1 MLKIGVFLD
10 RDDTVIKDKVY
21 LKNPDGIEILP
32 GVPEAI
38 KQLNDKGIPVIII
51 SNQSGIARGY
61 FDEARLAQI
70 HTRLLSMLA
79 SYGATIDRI
88 YYCPHHPEGKVK
100 AYRRE
105 CDCRKPAP
113 GMLYKAAGDF
123 EIDLS
128 KCYMVGDSL
137 IDVETIHRVGGK
149 GIVIERGGDHL
160 GKNIAEYIAKDLMD
174 AVQWILNDVDPSD
187 AD

>member
-21 LKNPDGIEILP
+21 LKNPDEIEILP

-51 SNQSGIARGY
+51 SNQSGIARGH
-61 FDEARLAQI
+61 FDEARLAEI
-70 HTRLLSMLA
+70 HGRLLSMLA
-79 SYGATIDRI
+79 GHGATIDGI
-88 YYCPHHPEGKVK
+88 YYCPHHPEGIVE
-100 AYRRE
+100 AYRRV
-105 CDCRKPAP
+105 CNCRKPSP

-123 EIDLS
+123 ELDLS

-149 GIVIERGGDHL
+149 GIIIERGSGHL
-160 GKNIAEYIAKDLMD
+160 GENIAEYTAKDPED
-174 AVQWILNDVDPSD
+174 AVQWILKDIGPSD